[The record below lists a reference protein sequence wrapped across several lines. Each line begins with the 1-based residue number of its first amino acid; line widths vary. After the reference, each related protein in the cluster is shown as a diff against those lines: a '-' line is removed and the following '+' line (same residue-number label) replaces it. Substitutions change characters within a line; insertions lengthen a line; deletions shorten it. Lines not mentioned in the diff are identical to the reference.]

1 MPVAICIARLQL
13 NSPPLP
19 SPQQSGNVRLKLS
32 VRLVVTCQ
40 CLSVCMYASLN
51 VAIFGGGALF

>member
-13 NSPPLP
+13 NSPPLL
-19 SPQQSGNVRLKLS
+19 PQQSGNVRLKLS
-32 VRLVVTCQ
+32 VRFVVTCQ